1 MMPLVTLEQARL
13 HLRVDET
20 DEDTLITLWI
30 SAAELSAQ
38 SFLGRNVY
46 ADQTEL
52 DAAVNA
58 GTAGDDPMVIN
69 DLIRAAI
76 LLMVGHLYANR
87 EDVAAGVTFSRLP
100 VGAEYLLM
108 PNRVQMGV

>member
-1 MMPLVTLEQARL
+1 MALVTLEQARL

-20 DEDTLITLWI
+20 EEDSLIALWI
-30 SAAELSAQ
+30 NAAELSAQ

-46 ADQTEL
+46 TDQDEL

-58 GTAGDDPMVIN
+58 GTAGDDPMVVN

-76 LLMVGHLYANR
+76 LLTVGHLYANR
-87 EDVAAGVTFSRLP
+87 EDVAAGVSFAKIP

-108 PNRVQMGV
+108 PHRVKMGV

>member
-1 MMPLVTLEQARL
+1 MALVTLEQARL

-20 DEDTLITLWI
+20 EEDSLIALWI
-30 SAAELSAQ
+30 NAAEQSAQ

-46 ADQTEL
+46 TDQAEL

-58 GTAGDDPMVIN
+58 GTAGDDPMVVN

-76 LLMVGHLYANR
+76 LLTVGHLYANR
-87 EDVAAGVTFSRLP
+87 EDVAAGVSFAKMP

-108 PNRVQMGV
+108 PHRVKMGV